1 MGPRRPTTCRFA
13 IHELLWALVP
23 AATFFLASCGG
34 SSSLAMGPPPPPPDP
49 TIVATQSGEV
59 QGIIEGNLIAFRGIP
74 YAAPPTGDLRWKP
87 PTAPAKWQGIRSAA
101 TFGNKCPQL
110 DANDNPV
117 GDEDCLSLNVFISNP
132 PPATKQPVMF
142 FIHGG
147 GGVGGDPQSPPLDA
161 PPLAANG
168 VVVVT
173 VQYRLGLLGFLSTP
187 LLTTEGG
194 GSSGNYGVM
203 DLIAAL
209 KWVQA
214 NIGKFGG
221 DSTKVMVFGESEGAI
236 LTEAVISSPM
246 AQGVFSRAGME
257 SQGLEAG
264 DVYSLS
270 DSATFYQASVDQM
283 GCDAAPDVLACL
295 RALPT
300 STVVQSLAIPPVRG
314 TTGFSVRLTLE
325 PNAIPVDP
333 FSKLQQDGSP
343 VPLLIGSNATE
354 MTVLVNDLTAGLD
367 ESGYESRLHALF
379 DPVGPNVADQVLALY
394 PATDYDSPSDAMAH
408 VRSDYY
414 ITCKDRQ
421 IALVAAGA
429 NRPNVWRYFFTHTLE
444 TSASFLNGLGAFHFE
459 EVPFVFDNFQNIFGV
474 AYTPTAA
481 ETQLSS
487 EMMGYW
493 TRFAATGDP
502 NGANSTQWLRYDSG
516 NESTLR
522 LDDTIATINFYH
534 KDQCDYLTTLGPPP
548 V

>member
-1 MGPRRPTTCRFA
+1 MGPRRPTSCSLA
-13 IHELLWALVP
+13 IRRLLGALVS

-34 SSSLAMGPPPPPPDP
+34 SSSPVMGPPPPPPDP
-49 TIVATQSGEV
+49 TIVATQSGRV
-59 QGIIEGNLIAFRGIP
+59 QGVIEGNLIAFRGIP

-87 PTAPAKWQGIRSAA
+87 PAAPANWQGIRSAA

-110 DANDNPV
+110 DANNNPV
-117 GDEDCLSLNVFISNP
+117 GDEDCLSLNIFISNP
-132 PPATKQPVMF
+132 PPTVKQPVMF

-147 GGVGGDPQSPPLDA
+147 GNVGGDPQSPPLDS
-161 PPLAANG
+161 PPLAANDA
-168 VVVVT
+168 VVVT

-187 LLTTEGG
+187 LLTAEGG

-209 KWVQA
+209 KWVQT
-214 NIGKFGG
+214 NIGNFGG
-221 DSTKVMVFGESEGAI
+221 DSTEVMVFGESEGAI
-236 LTEAVISSPM
+236 NTQALLASPM
-246 AQGVFSRAGME
+246 VQGVFSRAGME

-270 DSATFYQASVDQM
+270 EGAAFYQASVDQM

-295 RALPT
+295 RALPAY
-300 STVVQSLAIPPVRG
+300 TVLQSLTVPPVRG
-314 TTGFSVRLTLE
+314 TSASSVRLTLE
-325 PNAIPVDP
+325 PNVIPVDP
-333 FSKLQQDGSP
+333 FLNLQQNGSP

-354 MTVLVNDLTAGLD
+354 MTVLVNDLTANLD
-367 ESGYESRLHALF
+367 ESGYETRLHALF

-394 PATDYDSPSDAMAH
+394 PATDYHSPSDAMAH

-414 ITCKDRQ
+414 ITCKDRE
-421 IALVAAGA
+421 IARAAAGFK
-429 NRPNVWRYFFTHTLE
+429 RKPVFRYLFTHTLE
-444 TSASFLNGLGAFHFE
+444 NPASFLNGLGAFHFE
-459 EVPFVFDNFQNIFGV
+459 EVPFVFGNFQNIFGV

-502 NGANSTQWLRYDSG
+502 NGSGATQWLNYQAT
-516 NESTLR
+516 EPMLQ
-522 LDDTIATINFYH
+522 LDDTITSIDFYH
-534 KDQCDYLTTLGPPP
+534 KDQCDYLATLGPPP